1 MKTENLAKLAVAMA
15 GICWGVLWIP
25 LRSLN
30 SVGID
35 RFWAFVIFSAVPALL
50 VAPLFIMRR
59 KQHRDGGLGLILTG
73 LALGLTQFF
82 YSLSVLHTE
91 IVRAMVLFYLN
102 PVWAM
107 LLARYFLGEAITPIR
122 WTTIVVAFMGM
133 AIILHVETEIPWPRN
148 SGDWFACV
156 AGLTWASS
164 TVLLRHHQDL
174 KPLDLFPH
182 NFIWTGILLI
192 PLVFVAGIDN
202 PPPFAL
208 VASQLW
214 WILPFIVCV
223 WMAGAY
229 ISMWA
234 VPKLAPAVV
243 GVLFMTEISA
253 AAITSA
259 LLSGEPFGWRETIGI
274 TLITTASVLESVRD
288 LWRQHAAFA

>member
-1 MKTENLAKLAVAMA
+1 MKTENLAKLAVALA

-30 SVGID
+30 GVGID
-35 RFWAFVIFSAVPALL
+35 KFWAFVTFSALPALM
-50 VAPLFIMRR
+50 VAPLFILRW
-59 KQHRDGGLGLILTG
+59 KQHRDGGMWLILTG

-122 WTTIVVAFMGM
+122 WTAIAVAFVGM

-148 SGDWFACV
+148 DGDWFACA
-156 AGLTWASS
+156 AGIAWASG
-164 TVLLRHHQDL
+164 TVLLRRHQNL

-182 NFIWTGILLI
+182 NFIWTGIFLV
-192 PLVFVAGIDN
+192 PLVLAVGLDNAPPLSLFV
-202 PPPFAL
+202 
-208 VASQLW
+208 SQLW
-214 WILPFIVCV
+214 WVLPFIVCV

-253 AAITSA
+253 AAITSS

-274 TLITTASVLESVRD
+274 MLITIASILESVRD
-288 LWRQHAAFA
+288 LWRQRGALA